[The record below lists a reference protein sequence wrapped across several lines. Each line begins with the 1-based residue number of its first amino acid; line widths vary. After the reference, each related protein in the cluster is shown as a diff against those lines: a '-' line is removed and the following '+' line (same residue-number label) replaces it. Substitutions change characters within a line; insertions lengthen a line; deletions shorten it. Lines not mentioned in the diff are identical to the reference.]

1 MKSAAAISDLAHIG
15 GQIDDAFKKLGAVVT
30 AGGEPTLI
38 ADNHEHAEWNTAAL
52 GPTKLAHA
60 RRFAAG
66 LLKTMPGALVTQTFG
81 KQYPGEP
88 IPRWVLSLHWRQ
100 DGKPL
105 ADASFFRLG
114 KYSPSAP
121 KAAEQLARALE
132 KALDFPARFFPAYED
147 PLPAL
152 ASHKTK
158 DGRLLTPVFSIETR
172 SFRVPRLTPAEKK
185 KLAPLSRPAGWV
197 LPLEGNK
204 GAWRS
209 KKWPLKDPEE
219 IFLWPGE
226 SPIGMRLPLHR
237 LPGDWP
243 RRALTIETR
252 NGELSVFFPPM
263 DTLDD
268 YLDLFEKVRAC
279 AKRLK
284 LGPVVVEGYAP
295 PSGGKLTSLGLA
307 ADPGVLEI
315 NLPPCA
321 DFAGYDRWIHALYAV
336 AEKSGLRAF
345 KYQYTGRKIG
355 TGGGAHILLGGPEPD
370 RSPFF
375 LYPHLLPSLIRFFQH
390 HPSLSYVFTGLF
402 VGPSS
407 QAPRVDESEYEV
419 PYELELALRGIE
431 ALKPPIDRYLLDLI
445 LRNLLMDTLGN
456 GHRAE
461 ISVDKLWNLYA
472 PNGCYGLAEF
482 RAIEMPPEPEMLMA
496 VVALIRGLAAAFIKT
511 PCTAPLKRWGATLHD
526 NYTMP
531 HFLAKDLREV
541 LAFLNRE
548 GFDFAFDHFAPWF
561 DFRFPVIGRLTHDGL
576 EAEFR
581 QAIEP
586 WPLMGD
592 ASANGGTSRFVDAS
606 MDRIQIRLNPAADA
620 NRYHLLANG
629 VPVSFSND
637 EKEGTKVGAVRY
649 RMFHFTPSLQP
660 HIPAH
665 SPLRFELVDTTTRR
679 VVAAKALRN
688 WRPDQQNY
696 SGLPQND
703 TEARTRVA
711 ERFTDLSENIGQLRP
726 PAEPP
731 ALFESLFTTDLR
743 FFPS

>member
-1 MKSAAAISDLAHIG
+1 MKTADSIPNLAAVG
-15 GQIDDAFKKLGAVVT
+15 KQIDVALEKLGAVVT
-30 AGGEPTLI
+30 AGGEPTFI
-38 ADNHEHAEWNTAAL
+38 ANHHEHAEWNTAAL

-60 RRFAAG
+60 RQFAAG
-66 LLKTMPGALVTQTFG
+66 LLKNSPGALVTQTFG

-88 IPRWVLSLHWRQ
+88 IPRWVLSLHWRK

-105 ADASFFRLG
+105 AEANFFRLG
-114 KYSPSAP
+114 KAGAQTP

-132 KALDFPARFFPAYED
+132 RALDFPAKFFPAYED

-152 ASHKTK
+152 AAHKTK
-158 DGRLLTPVFSIETR
+158 DGRPLTPVFSIENR
-172 SFRVPRLTPAEKK
+172 AFRVPRLTAAEKK
-185 KLAPLSRPAGWV
+185 KLAALARPTGWV
-197 LPLEGNK
+197 LPLEGGK
-204 GAWRS
+204 GTWTS
-209 KKWPLKDPEE
+209 KKWPLRNPDE
-219 IFLWPGE
+219 IILWPGE

-237 LPGDWP
+237 LPEDWP
-243 RRALTIETR
+243 RRALTIETH
-252 NGELSVFFPPM
+252 NGELSVFFPPL

-268 YLDLFEKVRAC
+268 YLDLFEKVQAC

-295 PSGGKLTSLGLA
+295 PSEGKLTSLGLA

-321 DFAGYDRWIHALYAV
+321 DFCEYDRWIRALYA
-336 AEKSGLRAF
+336 AAGKSGLRPF
-345 KYQYTGRKIG
+345 KYQYTGRKLG

-390 HPSLSYVFTGLF
+390 HPSLSYTFTGLF

-419 PYELELALRGIE
+419 PYELELALRGVE
-431 ALKPPIDRYLLDLI
+431 AMKPPIDRFLLDLT

-461 ISVDKLWNLYA
+461 ISVDKLWNPSA
-472 PNGCYGLAEF
+472 PNGCYGLVEF
-482 RAIEMPPEPEMLMA
+482 RAIEMPPSPEMLMA
-496 VVALIRGLAAAFIKT
+496 AVALIRGLAAVFIKT
-511 PCTAPLKRWGATLHD
+511 PYTAPLKRWGTALHD
-526 NYTMP
+526 LYGMP
-531 HFLAKDLREV
+531 HFLAKDLRSV
-541 LAFLNRE
+541 LGFLNKE
-548 GFDFAFDHFAPWF
+548 GFAFAFEHFAPWF
-561 DFRFPVIGRLTHDGL
+561 DFRFPVIGQLKHGGVEVEL
-576 EAEFR
+576 R

-586 WPLMGD
+586 WPLMGE
-592 ASANGGTSRFVDAS
+592 ASINGGTSRFVDAS
-606 MDRIQIRLNPAADA
+606 MDRIQIRLSPTAEA

-629 VPVSFSND
+629 VPVSFSTD
-637 EKEGTKVGAVRY
+637 EEGGSKVSAVRY

-665 SPLRFELVDTTTRR
+665 SPLRFELVDATTRR

-696 SGLPQND
+696 ADLPQND
-703 TEARTRVA
+703 AEARARVA
-711 ERFTDLSENIGQLRP
+711 ERFADLRENIGQLRP
-726 PAEPP
+726 AADPP